1 MSKIEFEIKGIGKL
15 IKEEKLK
22 VPIYQ
27 RPYSWSEKQINELL
41 NDLKEAINND
51 DEEYFL
57 GTVVL
62 TKIEDDTKLE
72 IVDGQQRITTIVI
85 FYSTLL
91 SFFEEEN
98 DKNSIRNDYLS
109 RWDRQIGDNIP
120 KLELSIQDNE
130 FYKAFIV
137 NQNFNTEITKES
149 HQRIK
154 DAFDII
160 KNFNEKLLE
169 LNNNDTKILNDW
181 DTFILNNLKI
191 VVITV
196 PTDANAYT
204 IFETLNDRGIEL
216 AQIDLL
222 KNYLYSKAG
231 TRLQE
236 AQNLW
241 VEITSK
247 IEAESSEKML
257 LTYIRHHWGSEYGF
271 VREQNKELYTRI
283 KNKIRNQTQ
292 VITFLTN
299 LKNDI
304 DKYLAILNH
313 NLSFWDDYDSKCK
326 DYIETLN
333 YFGLAQYRPLVLTI
347 LKKFNEVEVKKSLK
361 ILVSWMVRNLIMGKL
376 GGGTLEKA
384 YIENAVKITK
394 NDITNAR
401 ELRDALSA
409 LISTD
414 QEFKEGFKIASVSKA
429 KLARYY
435 LSAIENHKRGNE
447 HPELLVNTNPD
458 AVNLEHILPEKDN
471 DNNYSGFTEEE
482 KKTFLRKIGNLTL
495 MKTKENNDFK
505 SSEFSIKKDK
515 FNESELWITK
525 MIADNYVEWN
535 VENIKDRQS
544 QLADLAIETWSLR
557 FE

>member
-1 MSKIEFEIKGIGKL
+1 MSKIVFDIKGIGKL

-27 RPYSWSEKQINELL
+27 RPYSWTKKQIVELL
-41 NDLKEAINND
+41 DDLKDAINNGND
-51 DEEYFL
+51 EYFL
-57 GTVVL
+57 GTIVL
-62 TKIEDDTKLE
+62 TRIENDSKLE
-72 IVDGQQRITTIVI
+72 IVDGQQRITTLVI

-91 SFFEEEN
+91 SFFDDPN
-98 DKNSIRNDYLS
+98 DQTSIRNDYLS
-109 RWDRQIGDNIP
+109 GWDRNIGDNIP

-130 FYKAFIV
+130 FYKNFII
-137 NQNFNTEITKES
+137 NQNFETEIKKES

-154 DAFDII
+154 DASDII
-160 KNFNEKLLE
+160 HSFNKKLLE
-169 LNNNDTKILNDW
+169 LNNNDPKILNDW
-181 DTFILNNLKI
+181 DTFIINNLKV

-196 PTDANAYT
+196 PTDVNAYT

-247 IEAESSEKML
+247 IEAEASEKVL
-257 LTYIRHHWGSEYGF
+257 LIYVRHHWASKYGF
-271 VREQNKELYTRI
+271 VREQNKELYAKI

-304 DKYLAILNH
+304 DRYLAILNH

-333 YFGLAQYRPLVLTI
+333 YFGLAQYRPLVLMI
-347 LKKFNEVEVKKSLK
+347 LKKFSKDEVKKSLK
-361 ILVSWMVRNLIMGKL
+361 LLVSWMVRNLILGKL

-384 YIENAVKITK
+384 YIENAVKITNGNIK
-394 NDITNAR
+394 NAR
-401 ELRDALSA
+401 ELRDALSS
-409 LISTD
+409 LVPSD
-414 QEFKEGFKIASVSKA
+414 EEFKEGFKIATVSKA

-435 LSAIENHKRGNE
+435 LSALENYKRDKDN
-447 HPELLVNTNPD
+447 PELLVNTNPD

-471 DNNYSGFTEEE
+471 DNNYPNFTDEE
-482 KKTFLRKIGNLTL
+482 KKSYLKRIGNLTL

-505 SSEFSIKKDK
+505 NSLFDVKKEK

-525 MIADNYVEWN
+525 MIADNYNSWN
-535 VENIKDRQS
+535 VENIKDRQNK
-544 QLADLAIETWSLR
+544 LAYLAIETWSLK